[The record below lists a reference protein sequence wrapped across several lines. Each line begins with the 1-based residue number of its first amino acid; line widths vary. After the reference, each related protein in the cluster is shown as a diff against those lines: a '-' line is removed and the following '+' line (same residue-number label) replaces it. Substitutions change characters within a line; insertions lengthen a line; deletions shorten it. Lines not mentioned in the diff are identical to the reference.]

1 MKLLV
6 VRHGAA
12 MDRDEFARTGESDDF
27 RPLTDEGKEEM
38 KEVSKGLRAA
48 VEELD
53 VLATSPLVRARQT
66 ADIMADAYG
75 IKLPEVERSLMPG
88 TSFGDFEDWCASHR
102 EKKVIAV
109 VGHDPHLS
117 TLVTWLLTG
126 RNDPRIRLKKGGA
139 CLLSF
144 ESTPRR
150 GSGTL
155 NWLLTPRQLR
165 RMAR

>member
-12 MDRDEFARTGESDDF
+12 MDKDEFARTGESDDF

-38 KEVSKGLRAA
+38 KEISKGLHAA

-53 VLATSPLVRARQT
+53 VLATSPLVRARET
-66 ADIMADAYG
+66 ADIMAAEYG

-88 TSFGDFEDWCASHR
+88 TSFSDFEDWCETQG

-117 TLVTWLLTG
+117 SLVTWLLTG

-144 ESTPRR
+144 ESPPRR
-150 GSGTL
+150 ESGTL

-165 RMAR
+165 RMAK